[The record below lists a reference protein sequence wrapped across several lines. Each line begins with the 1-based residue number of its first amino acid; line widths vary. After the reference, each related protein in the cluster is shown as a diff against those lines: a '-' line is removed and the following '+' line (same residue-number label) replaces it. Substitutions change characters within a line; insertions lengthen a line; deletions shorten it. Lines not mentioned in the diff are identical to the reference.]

1 MHRFEWLHKGHTHAV
16 ILVSRVGAAYQGA
29 VKYTH
34 EQAGEL
40 PSLILPRNA
49 H

>member
-1 MHRFEWLHKGHTHAV
+1 MHSFEWLHEGHMHSV
-16 ILVSRVGAAYQGA
+16 ILVSRVGVAYQGA
-29 VKYTH
+29 VNTTH
-34 EQAGEL
+34 EQASEL